1 MRCGR
6 VARAAVWVFAA
17 CGRTP
22 HPNAQKRQMPLEGE
36 MKHRLE
42 RALGLVD
49 DHGTRGTRL
58 LEDAQRLCARIRR
71 LIGKGVIPPETDSS
85 ALEVACHALQ
95 LPLKS
100 TRGSVAGRLGRTNLR
115 ERAEQAAEM
124 LVGLVGDLGNEP
136 LLEETTNLLLQV
148 HQREPETDQAKL
160 LADALNLE
168 DFGVSGLILQ
178 TILVA
183 RQGGG
188 VLTVADG
195 CEKREQYGYWEARLK
210 DGFHFEQTRAIAK
223 QRLEQARRT
232 ATLLMRE
239 LREDGAL

>member
-1 MRCGR
+1 
-6 VARAAVWVFAA
+6 
-17 CGRTP
+17 
-22 HPNAQKRQMPLEGE
+22 MPLEGE
-36 MKHRLE
+36 MKRRLE
-42 RALGLVD
+42 RVLGVVD
-49 DHGTRGTRL
+49 DHNTRGTRL

-71 LIGKGVIPPETDSS
+71 LIERGVIPAETDPA

-100 TRGSVAGRLGRTNLR
+100 TRGGSVAGRLGRTNLR

-124 LVGLVGDLGNEP
+124 LVGLVGDVDDES
-136 LLEETTNLLLQV
+136 LLDETTRLLVQV
-148 HQREPETDQAKL
+148 HQREPEGDQAKL

-178 TILVA
+178 SILVA

-188 VLTVADG
+188 VTTVADG
-195 CEKREQYGYWEARLK
+195 CDKREQYGYWEARLK

-232 ATLLMRE
+232 ATLLARE
-239 LREDGAL
+239 LKEDGVL